1 MQAVIVGGGMG
12 GLFTA
17 LALRQAGVF
26 TEINVYEQTKSP
38 STAGAGLNIPPNGA
52 RICRWL
58 GIDLDGGDPKG
69 PHGAVDGGR
78 AAILDGVRQVMLD
91 GTVARKPIN
100 QPGAFGDGAGF
111 HHMHRLD
118 LLMCLYKRVFELG
131 PDSGVECP
139 IRVHMNKRL
148 QSLTQTDAMVTAGFA
163 DGSTAS
169 GDVLIGADG
178 IRSAIRNQIVG
189 EAPVDYTGQVAW
201 RINVPTER
209 LPKGFMEHIT
219 EIWVGPNK
227 HGVVYFLRRGEILN
241 FVGCVDHAEWS
252 EESWTQRYPHAEL
265 KADFAGW
272 HQNIQTI
279 LDAADPN
286 ECYRWA
292 LNNRVPVRN
301 WRTSR
306 AVIMGDAAHPTLP
319 YMAQGAVMAIEDGA
333 VLTRALQAC
342 DDVTDALELFQ
353 QSRVDRTA
361 RIVTESNA
369 NKKLFHL
376 KSEQLLREAFAARDM
391 NAERSK
397 WLFSYD
403 ALKVELGAPA

>member
-1 MQAVIVGGGMG
+1 MRAVIVGGGMG

-69 PHGAVDGGR
+69 PHGAADGGR

-178 IRSAIRNQIVG
+178 LNSKVLQLQWPHTPPRRWTQVVIYRGLIPRATVAALKKADGSPLDHHPIDSYSMDVRKNGYAWCMSYWVRGG
-189 EAPVDYTGQVAW
+189 ELLNVAL
-201 RINVPTER
+201 IYYEPNAAEFER
-209 LPKGFMEHIT
+209 EDWGDWFPI
-219 EIWVGPNK
+219 
-227 HGVVYFLRRGEILN
+227 
-241 FVGCVDHAEWS
+241 DHAEMQAKMS
-252 EESWTQRYPHAEL
+252 Q
-265 KADFAGW
+265 
-272 HQNIQTI
+272 
-279 LDAADPN
+279 
-286 ECYRWA
+286 A
-292 LNNRVPVRN
+292 L
-301 WRTSR
+301 
-306 AVIMGDAAHPTLP
+306 
-319 YMAQGAVMAIEDGA
+319 
-333 VLTRALQAC
+333 
-342 DDVTDALELFQ
+342 
-353 QSRVDRTA
+353 
-361 RIVTESNA
+361 
-369 NKKLFHL
+369 
-376 KSEQLLREAFAARDM
+376 
-391 NAERSK
+391 
-397 WLFSYD
+397 
-403 ALKVELGAPA
+403 

>member
-1 MQAVIVGGGMG
+1 VARKLKVLIAGGGIG
-12 GLFTA
+12 GLTA
-17 LALRQAGVF
+17 GISLCRAGFDVA
-26 TEINVYEQTKSP
+26 VYEQ
-38 STAGAGLNIPPNGA
+38 AAQLAEVGAGIQLSANATRVLHDIGLGEGLAEVSVQPLRYEFKLFNSGEVLQEIP
-52 RICRWL
+52 L
-58 GIDLDGGDPKG
+58 GDRHEQN
-69 PHGAVDGGR
+69 HGAPYYQIHR
-78 AAILDGVRQVMLD
+78 ADFLNLLADRAQAVMPSGMVHLGKKAIGFAEDDDGVTL
-91 GTVARKPIN
+91 N
-100 QPGAFGDGAGF
+100 
-111 HHMHRLD
+111 
-118 LLMCLYKRVFELG
+118 
-131 PDSGVECP
+131 
-139 IRVHMNKRL
+139 
-148 QSLTQTDAMVTAGFA
+148 FA
-163 DGSTAS
+163 DGSSAR

-178 IRSAIRNQIVG
+178 IRSTIRNQIVG
-189 EAPVDYTGQVAW
+189 EAPVDYSGQVAW

-209 LPKGFMEHIT
+209 LPKDFMEHIT

-301 WRTSR
+301 WRTQR

-333 VLTRALQAC
+333 VLTRALQSCA
-342 DDVTDALELFQ
+342 DVTDALELFQ

-376 KSEQLLREAFAARDM
+376 KSEKLLREAFAARDM

-403 ALKVELGAPA
+403 ALNVELGAPV